1 MTTPTAYYFR
11 IAGLYVKIIFL
22 PSQRNSVSLIPSF
35 QPFACK
41 EVADSDLFFQI
52 DVDDNLRP
60 VTKDQR
66 SLIRDFDTGNG
77 NIIVYQL
84 TDGGYQYVIK
94 DINGYSCALLI
105 TNKNFVHCH
114 CALNGN
120 YDMRSFGLNSVL
132 MLAFA
137 FAGAS
142 RSVLLIHASLVRHRG
157 WGYPF
162 IAKSGTGKSTQVSSW
177 LRYIP
182 DCDLMNDD
190 NPIIRILDD
199 GKPYIF
205 GSPWSGKTP
214 CYRNVMAPLGAVTRI
229 DRDDKNWVERLNPVE
244 AFTSFLPSCSSM
256 KWDIDIYRKICDTV
270 TRVVETVPI
279 HTLHCLPDKEAAMV
293 CNRAI
298 ARPEKVDVKKIESYE
313 RNLLQ

>member
-60 VTKDQR
+60 VPKDQR

-229 DRDDKNWVERLNPVE
+229 DRADKNWVERLNPVE

-279 HTLHCLPDKEAAMV
+279 YTLHCLPDKEAAMV

>member
-22 PSQRNSVSLIPSF
+22 PSQRNAVSLIPSF

-60 VTKDQR
+60 VPKDQR

-256 KWDIDIYRKICDTV
+256 KWDSDIFDHICSTIGKV
-270 TRVVETVPI
+270 IERIPVY
-279 HTLHCLPDKEAAMV
+279 TLHCLPNREAAEI
-293 CNRAI
+293 CYQEIHINNGH
-298 ARPEKVDVKKIESYE
+298 AR
-313 RNLLQ
+313 N

>member
-60 VTKDQR
+60 VPKDQR

-190 NPIIRILDD
+190 NPILRILDD

-229 DRDDKNWVERLNPVE
+229 DRADKNWVERLNPVE

-279 HTLHCLPDKEAAMV
+279 YTLHCLPDKEAAMV

>member
-60 VTKDQR
+60 VPKDQR

-190 NPIIRILDD
+190 NPILRILDD

-229 DRDDKNWVERLNPVE
+229 DRADKNWEERLNPVE

-279 HTLHCLPDKEAAMV
+279 YTLHCLPDKEAAMV

-298 ARPEKVDVKKIESYE
+298 ARPEKVDVKKIENYE

>member
-60 VTKDQR
+60 VPKDQR

-84 TDGGYQYVIK
+84 TNGGYQYVIK

-190 NPIIRILDD
+190 NPILRILDD

-229 DRDDKNWVERLNPVE
+229 DRADKNWVERLNPVE

-270 TRVVETVPI
+270 TQVVETVPI
-279 HTLHCLPDKEAAMV
+279 YTLHCLPDKEAAMV

-298 ARPEKVDVKKIESYE
+298 ARPEKVDVKKIENYE